1 MRAGAIDKRMRG
13 RYNGMEFRLKTDRHA
28 AVCVPDEGTQ
38 RLSFCAPGPEPWGK
52 DFHNKE
58 ACDMKNNPALRGALL
73 TLLGGMLWGFS
84 GTCGQFLL
92 QTKGLTSEFI
102 VPIRLTAAGLALLLV
117 CAVREGRRIFDV
129 FKKDA
134 RDIVIFG
141 VLGMS
146 MCQYTYFSAIGA
158 SNAGTATVLQYTG
171 PVLILVFMS
180 LRSRRLPRP
189 AEVLAI
195 ALALAG
201 TFLLATHGNPGTMV
215 LSTKALFW
223 GMLSAVALAVYT
235 VQPGRLLE
243 RYGSAVVTAW
253 GMLIGGALLMAV
265 FRPFAMEVAL
275 DAQAVAAMIVIILV
289 GTVAAFSAYMEGV
302 RCVGPKKGSLYASI
316 EPVSAAVFSALLMG
330 ARFTG
335 MDLLGFACILS
346 TIFLLAMDKRD

>member
-1 MRAGAIDKRMRG
+1 MEHGRAR
-13 RYNGMEFRLKTDRHA
+13 
-28 AVCVPDEGTQ
+28 
-38 RLSFCAPGPEPWGK
+38 
-52 DFHNKE
+52 
-58 ACDMKNNPALRGALL
+58 RGAAL
-73 TLLGGMLWGFS
+73 TLLGGILWGFS

-92 QTKGLTSEFI
+92 QRRGLTSEFI
-102 VPIRLTAAGLALLLV
+102 VPIRLMSAGLILLV
-117 CAVREGRRIFDV
+117 ICLLRTGRHALDVVRKSPGEILV
-129 FKKDA
+129 FG
-134 RDIVIFG
+134 I
-141 VLGMS
+141 LGMS

-171 PVLILVFMS
+171 PVLILVYMS
-180 LRSRRLPRP
+180 LRGRRLPRP

-195 ALALAG
+195 VLALTG

-215 LSTKALFW
+215 LSGKALFW

-243 RYGSAVVTAW
+243 TYGSAVVTAW
-253 GMLIGGALLMAV
+253 GMLIGGAMLMAA
-265 FRPFAMEVAL
+265 FRPFAMEVTL
-275 DAQAVAAMIVIILV
+275 DAQAVAAMVVIILV

-346 TIFLLAMDKRD
+346 TIFLLAMDKKD